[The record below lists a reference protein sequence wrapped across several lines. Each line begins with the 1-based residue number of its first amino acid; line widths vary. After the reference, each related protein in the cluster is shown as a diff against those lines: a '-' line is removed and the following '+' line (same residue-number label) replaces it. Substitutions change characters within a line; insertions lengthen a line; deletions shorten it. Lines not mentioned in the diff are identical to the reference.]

1 MKRIALLIS
10 LVFIFICCFAG
21 DRARTRLIDLTNP
34 AAFARHYKVKADN
47 LVAYWNAVHYRD
59 GGSTAQWNDIAN
71 GLNDNPLVQA
81 TAGNQPSLSTSGPR
95 SRVFDGTDDFLTQ
108 QDLAS
113 VTMTAA
119 ASGSNGIQVADDDNI
134 DFGTGNFTLVWRGSL
149 PDWTPSAT
157 LDLLFKDDM
166 TSGVEFYIESD
177 STVGYY
183 NRTLGIP
190 YTSTV
195 ANSLVD
201 NTTHEIVASITQ
213 GTSVLFY
220 IDGIQ
225 FGDSVAIGS
234 GSISST
240 SSLFVSGTGAKRTA
254 GTCHFAATYNR
265 ALTAAEV
272 LSLYRNGIDF
282 ADKWGANI
290 LSSYT
295 KWREVAPKLGAETYI
310 YSLAV
315 YNSKLYGG
323 TAPNG
328 KLYEWNDA
336 NAWVEVAPQ
345 LGAET
350 YIFSLAVYN
359 GKLYGGTAPNGKLY
373 EWNDAN
379 AWVEV
384 APQLGAETRILS
396 LTVYN
401 SKLYGGT
408 YPNGKLYEWNDANAW
423 VEVAPKLGAETY
435 IYSLAVYNSKLYGG
449 TYPNGKLYGAGLGA
463 TLALEGEGIR
473 ADKWYGSANALDATY
488 PVAGCTPT
496 PDPAPNFNLTG
507 SFTYWEWLKPADG
520 QPAADQ
526 VLFAKG
532 DYASPNYAYGLK
544 LKTTGKLEAVLSAD
558 GTTATGKVTD
568 AAVYADGAQTSFNMV
583 AVIYD
588 ATGQTVTF
596 YNNGSSIASSN
607 LGGGGPPASIKDVYR
622 KFTLGA
628 SSVPLSY
635 YAGSMG
641 GGSLVS
647 RALSAAEIANIYNR
661 DKGRF

>member
-157 LDLLFKDDM
+157 LDLLFKDD
-166 TSGVEFYIESD
+166 TTNGVEFYIESD

-295 KWREVAPKLGAETYI
+295 KWREVAP
-310 YSLAV
+310 
-315 YNSKLYGG
+315 
-323 TAPNG
+323 
-328 KLYEWNDA
+328 
-336 NAWVEVAPQ
+336 Q
-345 LGAET
+345 
-350 YIFSLAVYN
+350 
-359 GKLYGGTAPNGKLY
+359 
-373 EWNDAN
+373 
-379 AWVEV
+379 
-384 APQLGAETRILS
+384 
-396 LTVYN
+396 
-401 SKLYGGT
+401 
-408 YPNGKLYEWNDANAW
+408 
-423 VEVAPKLGAETY
+423 LGAETY

-583 AVIYD
+583 AVVYD